1 MCASLPSTP
10 SSLLFS
16 QLEEVAILAQ
26 GTQKTTLSVPGRLIG
41 LGQFRPGDVANPN
54 IRKVGTLE
62 HVEEVR
68 VEKCCM
74 GEEVTKKSVAALK
87 R

>member
-10 SSLLFS
+10 SSLPFF

-26 GTQKTTLSVPGRLIG
+26 ETTLNVPGRLMG

-68 VEKCCM
+68 FEKFVV
-74 GEEVTKKSVAALK
+74 GEEVTKKPVAALK

>member
-1 MCASLPSTP
+1 M
-10 SSLLFS
+10 

-26 GTQKTTLSVPGRLIG
+26 ETTLSVSGRLIG